1 MSDFPILKFNDD
13 YFETEK
19 RDGYVV
25 ERLTKHAWAAE
36 MEVLAEIDS
45 VCKRHGL
52 RYFAE
57 WGTMLGA
64 VRHKG
69 FIPWDD
75 DLDIAMFRDDLMT
88 FISVAPSELPAGSI
102 LLTPYNT
109 KDSMSEVYRVSN
121 SEWINIG
128 EAFNEKYHKFPFAA
142 GIDIFPYDF
151 IPEDPRLQDS
161 QIELLTAVLKAG
173 MAWMRDDISL
183 AEKRELTKK
192 AGALTGIHFTEDDTI
207 ISQLARAQDAI
218 CALYKKGDS
227 SLSGITYRMR
237 YDRDREPKPAEWF
250 DELIDM
256 PFETITIPVPKEYDR
271 ILTKRYGDYMKPVLV
286 PDHDYPFYASQIEV
300 FNNYLKNNNMTYDP
314 LYTKDRQTA
323 RLKEAMEKGLED

>member
-1 MSDFPILKFNDD
+1 MSVFPILKFNDD

-88 FISVAPSELPAGSI
+88 FS
-102 LLTPYNT
+102 
-109 KDSMSEVYRVSN
+109 
-121 SEWINIG
+121 
-128 EAFNEKYHKFPFAA
+128 
-142 GIDIFPYDF
+142 
-151 IPEDPRLQDS
+151 
-161 QIELLTAVLKAG
+161 TAE
-173 MAWMRDDISL
+173 RC
-183 AEKRELTKK
+183 
-192 AGALTGIHFTEDDTI
+192 
-207 ISQLARAQDAI
+207 LAR
-218 CALYKKGDS
+218 
-227 SLSGITYRMR
+227 SGTRASYPGM
-237 YDRDREPKPAEWF
+237 
-250 DELIDM
+250 M
-256 PFETITIPVPKEYDR
+256 
-271 ILTKRYGDYMKPVLV
+271 ILM
-286 PDHDYPFYASQIEV
+286 SQCLGVNI
-300 FNNYLKNNNMTYDP
+300 
-314 LYTKDRQTA
+314 
-323 RLKEAMEKGLED
+323 